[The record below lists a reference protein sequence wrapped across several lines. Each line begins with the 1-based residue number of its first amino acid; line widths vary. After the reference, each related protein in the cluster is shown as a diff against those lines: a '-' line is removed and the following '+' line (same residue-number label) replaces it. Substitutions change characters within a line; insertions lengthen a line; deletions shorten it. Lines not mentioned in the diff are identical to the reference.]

1 MDTFVRSP
9 IRACL
14 EVAKRTRQTDSRSA
28 SDRLQKHCAADLH
41 GTTAGANSLYAA
53 KVCGRRRSAP
63 RRRFQGARSDESE
76 SVYPSS
82 TSLHQE
88 KYDEAQIRLADRHSG
103 ADRRSDDRSQG
114 MNHHAGRGESA
125 DRRCDSR
132 APCGPTSRPADS
144 QQRYIPHRYA
154 TRVRQPRTHESGAPR
169 SVFRPDRTSHRTSRA
184 APNRLIDPV
193 LDAGPHAR
201 LVQMVEPVGVE
212 VSRSARAARCRDMPG
227 LNAGWV
233 L

>member
-14 EVAKRTRQTDSRSA
+14 EVAKRTRQTESRSA
-28 SDRLQKHCAADLH
+28 SDRLQKHCGIDLH
-41 GTTAGANSLYAA
+41 GTTAGENCSYTAM
-53 KVCGRRRSAP
+53 VCQRRRSAA

-76 SVYPSS
+76 TVYRSS

-88 KYDEAQIRLADRHSG
+88 KYDEAQNRLADRYLG
-103 ADRRSDDRSQG
+103 ADRRSDDRFRG
-114 MNHHAGRGESA
+114 MNHYAGSGESA

-132 APCGPTSRPADS
+132 RPCRPASRPVDS
-144 QQRYIPHRYA
+144 QRRYIPHRYA
-154 TRVRQPRTHESGAPR
+154 TRMRQPRAHESCAPR
-169 SVFRPDRTSHRTSRA
+169 SVSRPARTSHRTSRA
-184 APNRLIDPV
+184 AADRLIDPV
-193 LDAGPHAR
+193 LDAGSHGR

-212 VSRSARAARCRDMPG
+212 VSRSASAARSRDMPG